1 MSSLTKFID
10 LLKTIN
16 PVFDET
22 KVEISEPRVTEEN
35 QNGDNT
41 VVVLK
46 AKPASGYI
54 GNKTVLYT
62 RLDLGRV
69 FSGVSPALDLDA
81 DSETDVILKTI
92 NDKFGLDL
100 DEDIEILKE
109 ARSLTVS
116 AKDNNYKY
124 IGFVKVL
131 LAETLDKVFTTNPD
145 GFSYTSTNYVVDASV
160 YSGNIHNVTSPYI
173 KGIKAN
179 SNLSTDL
186 FARVLKHYTN
196 DEWVNKDSV
205 AEYNVNNIK
214 VEKVEYVE
222 EEGKTYQVIT
232 LKLDE
237 TKSAK
242 IKGSLIF
249 KLPLATTF
257 PLTHY
262 SNYERH
268 KELIATIPVGTVN
281 EKTAEI
287 INKVVGATTLK
298 VDASWTVKYNG
309 KVEDIPADLINE
321 VSQNKTNVCIIVN
334 ELDPTKEHIVLSY
347 N

>member
-10 LLKTIN
+10 LLKIIN

-116 AKDNNYKY
+116 AKVNNYKY

>member
-81 DSETDVILKTI
+81 ESETDVIVKTI

-100 DEDIEILKE
+100 DEDVEILKE

-116 AKDNNYKY
+116 AKVNNYKY

-131 LAETLDKVFTTNPD
+131 LAETLDKVISTNPE
-145 GFSYTSTNYVVDASV
+145 GFSYTSINYVVDASV

-173 KGIKAN
+173 KGIKAT

-196 DEWVNKDSV
+196 DDWVNKDSV

-237 TKSAK
+237 TKLCK
-242 IKGSLIF
+242 
-249 KLPLATTF
+249 
-257 PLTHY
+257 
-262 SNYERH
+262 N
-268 KELIATIPVGTVN
+268 
-281 EKTAEI
+281 
-287 INKVVGATTLK
+287 
-298 VDASWTVKYNG
+298 
-309 KVEDIPADLINE
+309 
-321 VSQNKTNVCIIVN
+321 
-334 ELDPTKEHIVLSY
+334 
-347 N
+347 

>member
-81 DSETDVILKTI
+81 ESETDVIVKTI

-100 DEDIEILKE
+100 DEDVEILKE

-131 LAETLDKVFTTNPD
+131 LAETLDKVISANPE

-173 KGIKAN
+173 KGIKAT

-196 DEWVNKDSV
+196 DDWVNKDSV

-242 IKGSLIF
+242 
-249 KLPLATTF
+249 
-257 PLTHY
+257 
-262 SNYERH
+262 
-268 KELIATIPVGTVN
+268 
-281 EKTAEI
+281 
-287 INKVVGATTLK
+287 LK
-298 VDASWTVKYNG
+298 V
-309 KVEDIPADLINE
+309 I
-321 VSQNKTNVCIIVN
+321 
-334 ELDPTKEHIVLSY
+334 
-347 N
+347 

>member
-16 PVFDET
+16 PAFDET

-81 DSETDVILKTI
+81 ESETTVIIKTI

-116 AKDNNYKY
+116 AKANNYKY
-124 IGFVKVL
+124 TGFVKVL
-131 LAETLDKVFTTNPD
+131 LAETLNKVITTDPE

-173 KGIKAN
+173 KGIKTT

-186 FARVLKHYTN
+186 FARVLKHYTG
-196 DEWVNKDSV
+196 DDWVNKDAV

-214 VEKVEYVE
+214 VEKIEYVE
-222 EEGKTYQVIT
+222 EEGSTYQVIT

-249 KLPLATTF
+249 KLPLPTTL

-262 SNYERH
+262 SNYDRQ
-268 KELIATIPVGTVN
+268 KETITTIPVGVVTT
-281 EKTAEI
+281 ETAAI

-298 VDASWTVKYNG
+298 VDTSWTVKYNG
-309 KVEDIPADLINE
+309 KVEEIPADLINE
-321 VSQNKTNVCIIVN
+321 VSQNKTNVCIIIN
-334 ELDPTKEHIVLSY
+334 DIDTTKEHIVLSY

>member
-69 FSGVSPALDLDA
+69 FSGVSPALDLDT
-81 DSETDVILKTI
+81 DSETDLIIKTI

-100 DEDIEILKE
+100 DEDVEILKE

-116 AKDNNYKY
+116 AKENNYKY

-131 LAETLDKVFTTNPD
+131 LAETLDKVIAANPE
-145 GFSYTSTNYVVDASV
+145 GFSYTSTNYVVDAAV

-173 KGIKAN
+173 KGIN
-179 SNLSTDL
+179 TRSNLSNDL

-205 AEYNVNNIK
+205 AEYNVNGIK

-232 LKLDE
+232 LNLDE

-249 KLPLATTF
+249 KLPMATTM

-268 KELIATIPVGTVN
+268 KDVITTIPTGKVTD
-281 EKTAEI
+281 ETAI
-287 INKVVGATTLK
+287 VINNVVKATTLK
-298 VDASWTVKYNG
+298 VDSAWTVKYNG
-309 KVEDIPADLINE
+309 PVAEIPDDLINE

-334 ELDPTKEHIVLSY
+334 DIDTTKEHIVLSY

>member
-116 AKDNNYKY
+116 AKVNNYKY

-268 KELIATIPVGTVN
+268 KEAIASIPVGTVT
-281 EKTAEI
+281 EETAEI
-287 INKVVGATTLK
+287 INKVVGATALK